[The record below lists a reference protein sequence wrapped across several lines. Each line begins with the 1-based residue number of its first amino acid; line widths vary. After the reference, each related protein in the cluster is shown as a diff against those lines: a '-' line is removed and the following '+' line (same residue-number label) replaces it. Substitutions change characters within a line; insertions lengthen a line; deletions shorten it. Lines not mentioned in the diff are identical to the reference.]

1 MHPLKGGNPNIKPN
15 FDNDI
20 SNMVP
25 ITGIDHLLLEKEK
38 WRQQIEDLLKDPAK
52 SQKSKLS

>member
-1 MHPLKGGNPNIKPN
+1 MHPLKGGNQNLRPH

-38 WRQQIEDLLKDPAK
+38 WRQQIEELLADPAK
-52 SQKSKLS
+52 YQKGKIS